1 MNLGEKYKNKMKS
14 STEIENIKREPSR
27 NLELKKTV
35 TEPKT
40 SIEHSNSRPDQADTR
55 AFEIIQPE
63 EQKGKE

>member
-1 MNLGEKYKNKMKS
+1 MKLGEKYKNKMKS

-40 SIEHSNSRPDQADTR
+40 SVERSNSRADQAEAR
-55 AFEIIQPE
+55 AFEIIQSE
-63 EQKGKE
+63 EQKGKK